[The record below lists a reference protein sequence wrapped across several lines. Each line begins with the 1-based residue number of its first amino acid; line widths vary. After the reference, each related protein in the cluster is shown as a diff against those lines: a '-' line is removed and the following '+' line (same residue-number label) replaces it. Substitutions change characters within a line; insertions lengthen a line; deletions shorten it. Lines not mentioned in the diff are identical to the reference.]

1 MSSNLLNFGF
11 RKLSEAEI
19 KRRNEE
25 RALAYD
31 PIEVERERA
40 VKKEV
45 QKLIAEEE
53 AAQKAE
59 LARFLSM
66 KRQQRF
72 RERERLKKARDK
84 ENHEDGI
91 TQQENYVASLPIAVP
106 PQKPNWF
113 DPSYWNDI
121 VMALNNA
128 GFNSRRAVQALKIQY
143 SFDG

>member
-11 RKLSEAEI
+11 RKPSEAEI

-25 RALAYD
+25 QALAYD

-45 QKLIAEEE
+45 QKLEAEEE

-72 RERERLKKARDK
+72 REHERFNKNMHHRSVIIIIIC
-84 ENHEDGI
+84 H
-91 TQQENYVASLPIAVP
+91 LPFFGFYRSAI
-106 PQKPNWF
+106 QC
-113 DPSYWNDI
+113 
-121 VMALNNA
+121 AL
-128 GFNSRRAVQALKIQY
+128 FV
-143 SFDG
+143 F

>member
-11 RKLSEAEI
+11 QKLSKAEI

-45 QKLIAEEE
+45 QKLKAEEE

-66 KRQQRF
+66 KRRQRF

-84 ENHEDGI
+84 ENHHGRGTSSAHRIILPSCDETLDLLGSDPNN
-91 TQQENYVASLPIAVP
+91 ERVKGRSNYVYLLCF
-106 PQKPNWF
+106 W
-113 DPSYWNDI
+113 
-121 VMALNNA
+121 
-128 GFNSRRAVQALKIQY
+128 
-143 SFDG
+143 